1 MNKSTRRGIL
11 ILAVALAGAV
21 PGCGAFSAYRACDS
35 PGCPEDQRI
44 TSEVRARLAERPDLS
59 APNLVYVATRDSVV
73 YLSGQ
78 MATDLQRTEAEELVR
93 ATPGVKRV
101 VNSISLG
108 YRGGP

>member
-1 MNKSTRRGIL
+1 
-11 ILAVALAGAV
+11 V
-21 PGCGAFSAYRACDS
+21 
-35 PGCPEDQRI
+35 DQRI
-44 TSEVRARLAERPDLS
+44 TAEVRARLAERPDLS